1 MGSGLESHVQEQ
13 SITLT
18 FGMLPGLS
26 LKDFSRVVKRKGV
39 KLYPVGSKGFG
50 NIFTGVQLPPKE
62 DLGSLIAAKWTSF
75 LHHVANKHTEHPN
88 PLYTKCNHGELEQR
102 KWIKI
107 GTAAYQKLH
116 GLLTNKTLVND
127 IKKLSSDAQTSC

>member
-1 MGSGLESHVQEQ
+1 MQAKFCFLEAAWFDSTGIYLRSPQGHWEVDVQEQ

-62 DLGSLIAAKWTSF
+62 DLV
-75 LHHVANKHTEHPN
+75 H
-88 PLYTKCNHGELEQR
+88 
-102 KWIKI
+102 
-107 GTAAYQKLH
+107 
-116 GLLTNKTLVND
+116 
-127 IKKLSSDAQTSC
+127 